1 MIEGLSMT
9 GIHIGLNII
18 MLYIVKIL
26 DNLQNA
32 PTYEIIFIVQ
42 KKTEEY
48 SLRKLYASLSYKKI
62 SSGL

>member
-9 GIHIGLNII
+9 GIHMGLNII

-32 PTYEIIFIVQ
+32 PTYEIVFVVQ

-48 SLRKLYASLSYKKI
+48 S
-62 SSGL
+62 